1 MSKLV
6 FYQSSQ
12 VFFGQGE
19 NNTNINKQHILFMNY
34 FLFFTQDVKEEFKP
48 IATNLKIP
56 KFSKLEAHTFSLETQ
71 GRKIINPSLCLLC
84 SLGLKSSVALDVQER
99 PVPTRELNAMPQDW
113 QVHIL
118 TSFSLL
124 NAEYCTLNCTVFQA
138 SSWMQVDA

>member
-12 VFFGQGE
+12 FFLVKGKI
-19 NNTNINKQHILFMNY
+19 TPISISSTFLFMNY

-84 SLGLKSSVALDVQER
+84 SLGLKSSVALDV
-99 PVPTRELNAMPQDW
+99 
-113 QVHIL
+113 
-118 TSFSLL
+118 
-124 NAEYCTLNCTVFQA
+124 
-138 SSWMQVDA
+138 